1 MLIGDCVVRCARQP
15 HIQKSEAIVFKD
27 RRYNWQQVNEAANSL
42 AHALQDMGVKKGDR
56 VALLLY
62 NSDAILLSYYGITKI
77 AVVVPINYMISKKEM
92 AYILNDSGAEI
103 LIISN
108 NLLYNMDFIKAECPN
123 IKKIVV
129 YNQDGSGIP
138 SGYINFDDLIQN
150 YSKAEPIPSE
160 PITDREMAY
169 LMYTG
174 GTTGLPKGVM
184 LSHFNLLQNS
194 LASGSYNTQKMEI
207 GEMRVLVAIPFFH
220 VAANISAIQ
229 AILTGY
235 TIVTQDS
242 FVISQFL
249 EALVKERCIGFGLV
263 PTMINL
269 LINAPE
275 LEKYKEYLPNVKMIV
290 YGASP
295 IAPIVLRK
303 LLDTFCNADVFQYF
317 GQTEFSPVMAVLE
330 PMDHKKAL
338 QPGNEYLLAA
348 AGRAMVGTDLR
359 IVDLDGKDVSLNQVG
374 EIIVK
379 GDGTMI
385 GYWRNSE
392 KTKATI
398 KDGWLYTG
406 DMGRMDESGYIFLV
420 DRRKDMI
427 ISGGENI
434 YSKEVEDAI
443 YTHPAVLECAVIGI
457 PDDRWG
463 EAVHAVV
470 VLKKGFKKGVNV
482 SEEEIIV
489 HVKDQIAR
497 YKAPKSVEFKLSLPK
512 SAQGKMLKKDL
523 RKKFW
528 EGKERDIA

>member
-15 HIQKSEAIVFKD
+15 HTRINEAIIFKN

-42 AHALQDMGVKKGDR
+42 AHALQNMGIKKGDR

-62 NSDAILLSYYGITKI
+62 NSDAILISYYGITKI
-77 AVVVPINYMISKKEM
+77 AVVVPINYMVSKKEM
-92 AYILNDSGAEI
+92 AYILNDCEAEI

-108 NLLYNMDFIKAECPN
+108 NLLFNIDFIKDECPK
-123 IKKIVV
+123 IRQIVV
-129 YNQDGSGIP
+129 YNQDGAGVP
-138 SGYINFDDLIQN
+138 ADFINFDDLIQN
-150 YSKAEPIPSE
+150 YSKEEPIPSE
-160 PITDREMAY
+160 PIIDREMAY

-194 LASGSYNTQKMEI
+194 LASGSYNTQKMDLK
-207 GEMRVLVAIPFFH
+207 EMRVLVAIPFFH

-229 AILTGY
+229 AVLTAY
-235 TIVTQDS
+235 TIVAQDS

-249 EALVKERCIGFGLV
+249 ETLVNERCIGFGLV

-275 LEKYKEYLPNVKMIV
+275 LENYKDYLPNVKMIV

-295 IAPIVLRK
+295 IAPAVLRK
-303 LLDTFCNADVFQYF
+303 LLDTFRNADVFQYF
-317 GQTEFSPVMAVLE
+317 GQTEYSPVMSVLE
-330 PMDHKKAL
+330 PMDHQKAL
-338 QPGNEYLLAA
+338 QPGNEYLLSA
-348 AGRAMVGTDLR
+348 AGRAMVGTDIR
-359 IVDLDGKDVSLNQVG
+359 IVDLNGNNVPLNQVG
-374 EIIVK
+374 EIIAK
-379 GDGTMI
+379 GDGTML
-385 GYWRNSE
+385 GYWRSPE
-392 KTKATI
+392 KTKDTI

-406 DMGRMDESGYIFLV
+406 DMGRMDEEGYIYLV

-427 ISGGENI
+427 ISGGENV

-457 PDDRWG
+457 PDDQWG
-463 EAVHAVV
+463 EAVHAIL
-470 VLKKGFKKGVNV
+470 VLKKGYKKGVNV
-482 SEEEIIV
+482 SEEEIIA
-489 HVKDQIAR
+489 HVKDQIAH
-497 YKAPKSVEFKLSLPK
+497 YKAPKSVEFKHSLPK
-512 SAQGKMLKKDL
+512 SAQGKILKKNL

-528 EGKERDIA
+528 EEKDREIA